1 MALVKVHRVFPSN
14 CVMLHLHS
22 NFNFIE
28 IVLETVGQSLRH
40 SCRTE
45 LTRQGILLP

>member
-1 MALVKVHRVFPSN
+1 VHRVFPSS
-14 CVMLHLHS
+14 CKKLHLHR
-22 NFNFIE
+22 NFNFIKL
-28 IVLETVGQSLRH
+28 ILETVGQSLLH